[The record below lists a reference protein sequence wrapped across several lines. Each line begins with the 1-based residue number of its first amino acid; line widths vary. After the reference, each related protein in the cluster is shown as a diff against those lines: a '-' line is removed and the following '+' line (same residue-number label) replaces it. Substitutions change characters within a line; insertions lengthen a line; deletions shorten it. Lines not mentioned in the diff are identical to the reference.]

1 MGKNR
6 SPKLKPG
13 TRPKGGESKRSADK
27 PGTSAKSGE
36 SRRSAGRYDLWIL
49 IPVLC
54 LMGMGLVIV
63 YSAST
68 NLAAHRLGDNY
79 FYLKRQAFFACV
91 GIIIMVFAK
100 NIPCRIFS
108 RLVYLLLFVSLLL
121 MGMVLIPGIGAR
133 VGGAARWFRLGSF
146 SIQPSEFAKFALA
159 VYLAYSMSKKGPD
172 MKHFST
178 GLFPH
183 LLVAGVFM
191 CLIILQPDLGTA
203 VIIGCWLVILLF
215 VGGVN
220 PFQLAGVLSLFAPV
234 VFWLV
239 LHADYRLKRWWAF
252 LHPWKDPTGIG
263 FQIVHSFLAFGSGG
277 IFGVGLGNSK
287 QKLFYL
293 PEPHTDFVLS
303 IVAEEMGFLGI
314 GITIILFGI
323 LITRG
328 IKVALGARDL
338 YSSYLALGLSTFI
351 ALQVLVN
358 MGVVMGLLPTKGLTL
373 PLISYGGSSLI
384 MTFLSIG
391 VLLNISSG
399 S

>member
-1 MGKNR
+1 MSESAQAK
-6 SPKLKPG
+6 PK
-13 TRPKGGESKRSADK
+13 
-27 PGTSAKSGE
+27 
-36 SRRSAGRYDLWIL
+36 YDLWIL

-54 LMGMGLVIV
+54 LMGMGLVVV

-68 NLAAHRLGDNY
+68 NLAAHRLGDSY
-79 FYLKRQAFFACV
+79 FYLKRQAFFACI
-91 GIIIMVFAK
+91 GLIIMVVAK
-100 NIPCRIFS
+100 NIPCRFFS
-108 RLVYLLLFVSLLL
+108 KLTYPLLFVTACV
-121 MGMVLIPGIGAR
+121 MGMVLIPGIGTR
-133 VGGAARWFRLGSF
+133 VGGAMRWFRLGSF

-159 VYLAYSMSKKGPD
+159 VYLAYSMSKKGPE
-172 MKHFST
+172 MRRFST

-191 CLIILQPDLGTA
+191 GLIILQPDLGTA
-203 VIIGCWLVILLF
+203 VIIGCWLVALLF

-220 PFQLAGVLSLFAPV
+220 PFQLVGILSLFAPV
-234 VFWLV
+234 VLWLV

-277 IFGVGLGNSK
+277 IFGMGLGNSK

-314 GITIILFGI
+314 GITIILFGV

-328 IKVALGARDL
+328 IKVALDARDL
-338 YSSYLALGLSTFI
+338 YSSYLALGLTTFI
-351 ALQVLVN
+351 GLQVLVN

-384 MTFLSIG
+384 MTCLSIG
-391 VLLNISSG
+391 VLLNISSEY
-399 S
+399 